1 MSRIARAVR
10 LLTLAACTTAA
21 AACTNPRQL
30 AYLNDELN
38 QAAQAV
44 AGLRVEIGTLET
56 SLDSLRAV
64 VAKQDSTIQ
73 RIATATNV
81 AIVK

>member
-1 MSRIARAVR
+1 MSRTSRAVR
-10 LLTLAACTTAA
+10 LLTIVALTAA
-21 AACTNPRQL
+21 AAACSNPRQL

-56 SLDSLRAV
+56 SLDSLRTV

-73 RIATATNV
+73 KLATATNV
-81 AIVK
+81 QIVK

>member
-1 MSRIARAVR
+1 MSRTSRAVR
-10 LLTLAACTTAA
+10 LLTIVALTAA
-21 AACTNPRQL
+21 AAACSNPRQL

-56 SLDSLRAV
+56 SLDSLRTV

-73 RIATATNV
+73 KIGRAHV
-81 AIVK
+81 